1 LNHWPPRMWHEDC
14 SSQGVDSKGVVEKMS
29 EYKSPMEK
37 LEERVACLENFI
49 DIFLVF
55 MRATNESLLELLN
68 KLNVHI
74 EKGEEEPP
82 REVKA

>member
-1 LNHWPPRMWHEDC
+1 MWHEDC
-14 SSQGVDSKGVVEKMS
+14 SNQGVDSKGVVEKMS

-37 LEERVACLENFI
+37 LEERVACLESFI

-55 MRATNESLLELLN
+55 MRATNGSLSELSKEIKPSN
-68 KLNVHI
+68 I

-82 REVKA
+82 KEVKV